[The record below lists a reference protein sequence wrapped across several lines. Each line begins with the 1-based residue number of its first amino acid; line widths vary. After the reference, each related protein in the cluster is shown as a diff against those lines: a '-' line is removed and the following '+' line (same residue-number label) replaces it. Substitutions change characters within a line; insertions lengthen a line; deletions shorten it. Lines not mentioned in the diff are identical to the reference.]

1 MFFPYIFH
9 LHFFLIFFYV
19 FAVFP
24 FSITHL
30 PYMEIYNGPWEYHLM
45 SSPTISIFLW
55 QALDPCL
62 RHGARWRS
70 AVPGAQVTACRGHAP
85 WTPWYTCFIP
95 VLAHMLH
102 PSAGTHLSSFGTAL
116 TDVRLCLGA
125 GTMPPA
131 SVLMFNPS
139 YGTHLSSYRTVLTDA
154 QLCLG
159 FSISPISIQLHIFTG
174 PM

>member
-1 MFFPYIFH
+1 MDILCHQLVSLGSSIKSLCHYRN
-9 LHFFLIFFYV
+9 
-19 FAVFP
+19 
-24 FSITHL
+24 FSQPSKTL
-30 PYMEIYNGPWEYHLM
+30 
-45 SSPTISIFLW
+45 SPSI

-62 RHGARWRS
+62 WHGARWCS
-70 AVPGAQVTACRGHAP
+70 AVPPALVTACWGHAP

-116 TDVRLCLGA
+116 ADAQLCLGA
-125 GTMPPA
+125 GAMPPA
-131 SVLMFNPS
+131 SVLMFDPS
-139 YGTHLSSYRTVLTDA
+139 YGTHLSSYGTVLTDA

-159 FSISPISIQLHIFTG
+159 ISISLISIQIHIFTG